1 MKTKDIKFEFDKKI
15 IDGYYSASYFL
26 KTQQIIKE
34 FMPKQIVALQFVHFH
49 DRPIVICGI
58 EEVLQLLNFALT
70 PKERKEITVYAK
82 QDGDLASSDEAILI
96 IKGPYQLFGYLE
108 NLIDGIL
115 ARRSSVATN
124 THYTLSAA
132 GDCNVIFMGE
142 RSDDYL
148 LQKYDGYA
156 AWVGGIRSFVTEAH
170 AELIKQDKN
179 VKVEGTIPHSL
190 IQQHHGDLL
199 EALKNYQKCFPGQPL
214 VGLIDYHNDV
224 IYDLEKIKPIFS
236 QLSAVRID
244 TSIRMVDKS
253 LQKMDPDWLNS
264 TKLYGVNTTI
274 MKLVREYLDNNNGKH
289 IKIIAS
295 SGIDE
300 ARILKFKKH
309 GAPIDL
315 YGIGSSLIKP
325 TVHFSGDLVAIDGS
339 WEAKEGRS
347 IKKNYNKLKKI

>member
-1 MKTKDIKFEFDKKI
+1 MTTKDIKFEFDKRI
-15 IDGYYSASYFL
+15 MDGYYSASYFL
-26 KTQQIIKE
+26 KTQKIIKQ
-34 FMPKQIVALQFVHFH
+34 FMPKQNVALQFVHFN

-58 EEVLQLLNFALT
+58 EEVVQLLNFAL
-70 PKERKEITVYAK
+70 PAKARDQISIYAK
-82 QDGDLASSDEAILI
+82 QDGDMASADEAVLI

-124 THYTLSAA
+124 THYTLIAA
-132 GDCNVIFMGE
+132 GKCNVIFMGE

-148 LQKYDGYA
+148 MQKYDGYA
-156 AWVGGIRSFVTEAH
+156 AWVGGIRSFVTNAH
-170 AELIKQDKN
+170 VELIKDDKSIT
-179 VKVEGTIPHSL
+179 VEGTIPHSL

-199 EALKNYQKCFPGQPL
+199 ASLMNYQKCFPNQPL

-224 IYDLEKIKPIFS
+224 IYDLERIKPIFNK
-236 QLSAVRID
+236 LSAVRVD

-274 MKLVREYLDNNNGKH
+274 MKLVREYLDKNNGKH

-300 ARILKFKKH
+300 VKILKFKKH

-325 TVHFSGDLVAIDGS
+325 SVHFSGDLVAIDGQR
-339 WEAKEGRS
+339 EAKEGRS